1 MKVLN
6 FGSLNFDNVY
16 EVDHFVKPKET
27 LSAESFMRGFGGKGL
42 NQSIAL
48 AKAGTDAYHAGKV
61 GFDGDPFFTYLN
73 EYGVN
78 TKYLIKD
85 DKVPTGHS
93 IIQVYNGENCIIISG
108 GANETIS
115 EKDVDDTL
123 EHFEKGD
130 ILLIQNEISSLSY
143 LIEQAHKK
151 GLKIVFNTAPM
162 DKKVFTY
169 PLDKVDIFVVN
180 EVEAQGLAECE
191 SEKYEDIIEA
201 LKVKFPRQAIVF
213 TCGKDGAYYIDKD
226 TTIFEPAR
234 VVNAIDTTAAGDTF
248 TGFFLASLLQN
259 RTPKEC
265 LKIATIASS
274 KTVQK
279 KGAAQSIPTMEEVL
293 KEL

>member
-48 AKAGTDAYHAGKV
+48 AKAGTEAYHAGKV

-78 TKYLIKD
+78 TKYLIKYEN
-85 DKVPTGHS
+85 VPTGHS

-108 GANETIS
+108 GANETIT

-191 SEKYEDIIEA
+191 SEKYEEIIEA

-213 TCGKDGAYYIDKD
+213 TCGKDGFAGSL
-226 TTIFEPAR
+226 FE
-234 VVNAIDTTAAGDTF
+234 IY
-248 TGFFLASLLQN
+248 
-259 RTPKEC
+259 
-265 LKIATIASS
+265 
-274 KTVQK
+274 
-279 KGAAQSIPTMEEVL
+279 
-293 KEL
+293 